1 MSCKRKYCIPVF
13 LLLLLCPAGAAAQQP
28 DMYFLTQK
36 NFSIFSDV
44 YESIALEYVDEVDPE
59 LIIRHGIKAML
70 ETLDPYTV
78 LFDESQNEAAEIFS
92 RGSQAGI
99 GLETS
104 RREGAIV
111 VIAPLDGGPAQK
123 AGIKAGDEIIA
134 VDGVS
139 TQGLQPEEIALLTS
153 GQAGS
158 EVSITIRR
166 YGFSQ
171 ALEFTLRRERIEASN
186 ISYAGLIGEDSKTG
200 YIRLAQFGNR
210 ASAEFRTALTEL
222 AEQTDLNGLIIDL
235 RDNPGGILQEAVSI
249 IDKFVEPGITVVE
262 TRGRIAEYN
271 QTFETSEPVSF
282 QQPLVVLI
290 NNGSASASEILAG
303 ALQDLDR
310 ALIIGEQSF
319 GKGLVQIVKPMP
331 YNTSLKITISRYF
344 IPSGRSIQSVLYTHE
359 SRNSGIRAETSRKE
373 FKTRN
378 GRIVYEGR
386 GIEPDILSAKKK
398 DGQLGYELLN
408 SNLIFD
414 FATRYQAEHDTFTA
428 DALPDDVYVEFI
440 AYLKEH
446 SFDYQTNAEKTLAE
460 LEAHMDTLAEAQ
472 NSITQLKAAIKKQK
486 EESMVQL
493 EEVIQQWLF
502 LELVSRY
509 YGEEGR
515 IKANLKSDTD
525 VLTALGFI
533 TQKSKMDSLLSGQ

>member
-1 MSCKRKYCIPVF
+1 MRCTRKYYIPAI
-13 LLLLLCPAGAAAQQP
+13 LLFVLCHTGAAAQQP
-28 DMYFLTQK
+28 DIYFLTQK

-44 YESIALEYVDEVDPE
+44 YESVALEYVDEVDPE
-59 LIIRHGIKAML
+59 LIMRHGIKAML

-104 RREGAIV
+104 RRNGAIV
-111 VIAPLDGGPAQK
+111 VVAPLDGGPAQK

-134 VDGVS
+134 VDGIS
-139 TQGLQPEEIALLTS
+139 TQGLQPEEITLLTN
-153 GQAGS
+153 GAAGS
-158 EVSITIRR
+158 EVNITIRR
-166 YGFSQ
+166 YGISH
-171 ALEFTLRRERIEASN
+171 ALELTLKRERIEASN
-186 ISYAGLIGEDSKTG
+186 VSYAGLIGEDNKTG

-210 ASAEFRTALTEL
+210 ASSEFRTALSELTEQ
-222 AEQTDLNGLIIDL
+222 AELNGLIIDL

-271 QTFETSEPVSF
+271 QSFETSEPVSF

-331 YNTSLKITISRYF
+331 YNTSLKITISRYY

-359 SRNSGIRAETSRKE
+359 SRNSGIQAAASRKE

-386 GIEPDILSAKKK
+386 GIEPDILAAQQNY
-398 DGQLGYELLN
+398 GQLGYELLN

-414 FATRYQAEHDTFTA
+414 FATRYQAEHSTFAPDT
-428 DALPDDVYVEFI
+428 LPADVYADFL
-440 AYLKEH
+440 AYLKENN
-446 SFDYQTNAEKTLAE
+446 FDYETSAEKTLND
-460 LEAHMDTLAEAQ
+460 LESQINVLAEVQ
-472 NSITQLKAAIKKQK
+472 SPINQLKAAIHKQK
-486 EESMVQL
+486 EANMVQL

-502 LELVSRY
+502 LELISRY

-533 TQKSKMDSLLSGQ
+533 TQKSKMDQLLSGQ